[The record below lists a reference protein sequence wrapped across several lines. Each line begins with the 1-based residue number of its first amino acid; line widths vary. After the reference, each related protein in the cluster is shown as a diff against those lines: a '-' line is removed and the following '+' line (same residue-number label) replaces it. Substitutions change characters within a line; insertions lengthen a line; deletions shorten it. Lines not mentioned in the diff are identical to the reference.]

1 MNIVIEID
9 ALVLDGFD
17 PADRFRIQAA
27 LERELTRLVHE
38 RGAAALSSLDPAS
51 RALDISSIES
61 RRSKRPPAP
70 APKPPVPGSHRPCT
84 RPCRPGNPGSQ
95 ENPR

>member
-1 MNIVIEID
+1 MNVVIEID

-27 LERELTRLVHE
+27 MERELTRLVRE
-38 RGAAALSSLDPAS
+38 RGAAALSSLDPAF

-61 RRSKRPPAP
+61 PPIHTVAGASSETTGARIAQAVYSVLP
-70 APKPPVPGSHRPCT
+70 A
-84 RPCRPGNPGSQ
+84 GNPGSK